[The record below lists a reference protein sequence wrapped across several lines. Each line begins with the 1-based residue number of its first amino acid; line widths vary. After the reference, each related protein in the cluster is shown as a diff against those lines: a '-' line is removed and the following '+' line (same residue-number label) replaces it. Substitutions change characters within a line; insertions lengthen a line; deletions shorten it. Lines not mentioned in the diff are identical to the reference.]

1 MANKWNI
8 FNYLRKDNRAKK
20 EVEKQIKKEMADA
33 NSEEVKA
40 ESNNYLNKLYI
51 LDTYSAEQT
60 VKALDVKNNLTE
72 IANIIDN
79 DQLGYTASYQTRYLK
94 EARSLIAQE
103 INTVNQFE
111 NNNKNFRTKTNGL
124 WESINNKNPHIAAWK
139 QSGLNISA
147 LQSDSRP
154 IYLNQNEKIA
164 IDKLW
169 KDYNTNNNVNNLPNE
184 NPELFKKQYAILMSK
199 EAISNA
205 EKNIQINK
213 DLIPHLTKKEVIDGA
228 HIYIKENE
236 AIKNEAAKRIS
247 ILKGQGRK
255 SPKPIE
261 GILKESKEDLMR
273 TERFKEWNNVAV
285 NEIINNPDYRV
296 TPQPAVDN
304 NNSYFPPRGDS
315 LNYTAKL
322 QRNKVKNEGPA
333 RDTNHR
339 MAGQMQ

>member
-20 EVEKQIKKEMADA
+20 EVEKQIKQEMADA

-60 VKALDVKNNLTE
+60 VKASDVKNNLTE

-147 LQSDSRP
+147 LQSDS
-154 IYLNQNEKIA
+154 
-164 IDKLW
+164 
-169 KDYNTNNNVNNLPNE
+169 
-184 NPELFKKQYAILMSK
+184 
-199 EAISNA
+199 
-205 EKNIQINK
+205 
-213 DLIPHLTKKEVIDGA
+213 
-228 HIYIKENE
+228 
-236 AIKNEAAKRIS
+236 
-247 ILKGQGRK
+247 
-255 SPKPIE
+255 
-261 GILKESKEDLMR
+261 
-273 TERFKEWNNVAV
+273 
-285 NEIINNPDYRV
+285 
-296 TPQPAVDN
+296 
-304 NNSYFPPRGDS
+304 
-315 LNYTAKL
+315 
-322 QRNKVKNEGPA
+322 
-333 RDTNHR
+333 
-339 MAGQMQ
+339 